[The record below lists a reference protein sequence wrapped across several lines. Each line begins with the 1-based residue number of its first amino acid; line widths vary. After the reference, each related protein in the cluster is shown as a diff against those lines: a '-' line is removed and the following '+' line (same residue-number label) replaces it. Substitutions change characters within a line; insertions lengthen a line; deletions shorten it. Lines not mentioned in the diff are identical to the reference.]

1 MAMAFRRGGVV
12 LLAFVLA
19 LCLSAT
25 ELEARLGVDYY
36 HKTCPHAEFIVMDE
50 VKKAMAGDAGLG
62 ADLLRMHFHDC
73 FVRGC
78 DGSLLIDSTPNNKAE
93 KDGAPNNPSLEAEA
107 FEIIDNAKKRLEAE
121 CKGTVSCADI
131 LAFAARDVVV
141 LSGGFYYKV
150 PAGRRDGRVS
160 MASETLTNLPPPS
173 FDLNQLTQNFAQ
185 KGLTQDDM
193 ITLSGAHTIGQSHC
207 SSFSNRLYNF
217 NSTFSQDP
225 TLDPAY
231 AAQLKQECP
240 NTSGGANQQVPM
252 DPNSPTTFDT
262 SYYRNLLANR
272 GLFTSD
278 QTLMS
283 TPTTAAKVWQN
294 AANWFAFQKKFGKAM
309 TKMGKIGVLA
319 GSQGEIRENCRVVN
333 GFH

>member
-1 MAMAFRRGGVV
+1 MAFRRGGRV

-19 LCLSAT
+19 FCLSAT
-25 ELEARLGVDYY
+25 KLEAQLHKGYY
-36 HKTCPHAEFIVMDE
+36 FKTCPQAEFIVMDE
-50 VKKAMAGDAGLG
+50 VKKAMAADIGLG

-78 DGSLLIDSTPNNKAE
+78 DGSILIDSTPDNTAE
-93 KDGAPNNPSLEAEA
+93 KDGRPNNPSLEAEA

-121 CKGTVSCADI
+121 CRGKVSCADV
-131 LAFAARDVVV
+131 LAFAARDAVV
-141 LSGGFYYKV
+141 LSGGLYYEI

-160 MASETLTNLPPPS
+160 KASETLTELPPPF
-173 FDLNQLTQNFAQ
+173 FDLNQLTWSFAR

-207 SSFSNRLYNF
+207 SSFNNRLYNF
-217 NSTFSQDP
+217 NSTFGQDP
-225 TLDPAY
+225 SLDPVY
-231 AAQLKQECP
+231 AAQLKQKCP
-240 NTSGGANQQVPM
+240 NTSSGANQQVPM

-262 SYYRNLLANR
+262 SYYGSLLAHR

-278 QTLMS
+278 QALMS
-283 TPTTAAKVWQN
+283 TPVTAQKVWEN
-294 AANWFAFQKKFGKAM
+294 AVNGLAFQKKFGEAM
-309 TKMGKIGVLA
+309 KKMGNIGVLT
-319 GSQGEIRENCRVVN
+319 GSKGEIRENCRVVN